1 MRVGNEHEEQGQIKR
16 KEQGCESMSQTEN
29 VSSEIEYGSDLRSRE
44 FVGFSIGDIAPL
56 KGVSR
61 PGG

>member
-1 MRVGNEHEEQGQIKR
+1 MRID
-16 KEQGCESMSQTEN
+16 MSQTEN
-29 VSSEIEYGSDLRSRE
+29 VSSEIEYWSDLRSRE